1 MNVPNTDLKD
11 WRQSLFEA
19 KMQYGSDYSRA
30 RVNRVLHL
38 INNLIG
44 DGEDVD
50 NVSPRNEK

>member
-1 MNVPNTDLKD
+1 MNVPDTDLKD

-19 KMQYGSDYSRA
+19 KMQYGSDYSRS